1 MSGHSIAARM
11 RLAVAVVAAFGALAS
26 TAHAAGTLTV
36 NASIQGAGRIDY
48 QKFDG
53 TVATPLASCVS
64 PSGNVPNATVSPCGT
79 QTLTPGAG
87 QVWAMW
93 LDATPL
99 PGWQFSGWDAGCGIF
114 VQGARC
120 SMLANSDTN
129 FNRNPIA
136 IFVETVPVTF
146 DEKPAAFA
154 STTTFRF
161 SSPAATSFL
170 CKVDTS
176 AEQACTSPL
185 SPTLAEGQHTFTVT
199 GVHNGNRSVTPASV
213 TFVVDR
219 TAPLVALDPASGP
232 GQGALQAVN
241 TETFAFLSN
250 EVATF
255 QCRLDAA
262 AFSDCASPFTLTRL
276 SAGLHTFELK
286 GTDRAGNT
294 SSVASRSWTVAASDD
309 DNDGFNARVDCNDA
323 DPTVHPGATEIPDDG
338 IDQNCDGAD
347 AHTPPPVVAA
357 VPKPTSIPFTLSFFA
372 KASSKSTKFS
382 RLQVKGV
389 PAGASVKVTC
399 AGKGCPKGLT
409 GKGFS
414 AKPKAGATVSLASFI
429 KKAIPLTAKITV
441 TVSKTGSL
449 TTTKTITLRKA
460 KSPTIATKCPG
471 GAC

>member
-1 MSGHSIAARM
+1 M
-11 RLAVAVVAAFGALAS
+11 RLAVVAVAAFGALAS
-26 TAHAAGTLTV
+26 TAHATGTLTV
-36 NASIQGAGRIDY
+36 NASIQGAGRIDGE
-48 QKFDG
+48 KFDG
-53 TVATPLASCVS
+53 ASTTTPIAACVS
-64 PSGNVPNATVSPCGT
+64 PNANVPNAAVTACGT
-79 QTLTPGAG
+79 QTLTIPSGGSPGAIR
-87 QVWAMW
+87 
-93 LDATPL
+93 LDASPL
-99 PGWQFSGWDAGCGIF
+99 AGWQFAGWDAGCGIF
-114 VQGARC
+114 VQGTRC
-120 SMLANSDTN
+120 SMLANADTN

-146 DEKPAAFA
+146 DEKPTAFA
-154 STTTFRF
+154 STTTFAF

-176 AEQACTSPL
+176 AEQACASPL

-294 SSVASRSWTVAASDD
+294 STVASRSWTVAASDD

-323 DPTVHPGATEIPDDG
+323 DPTVHPGATEILDDG

-409 GKGFS
+409 GKG
-414 AKPKAGATVSLASFI
+414 GGTVSLASFI
-429 KKAIPLTAKITV
+429 KKAIPVTAKITV

-449 TTTKTITLRKA
+449 TTIKTITLRKS
-460 KSPTIATKCPG
+460 KSPTIATKCQG

>member
-1 MSGHSIAARM
+1 MPGHSIAARM
-11 RLAVAVVAAFGALAS
+11 RFGVAVVAAFGALAS

-36 NASIQGAGRIDY
+36 NANIQGAGRIDY

-53 TVATPLASCVS
+53 AVATPLASCVS
-64 PSGNVPNATVSPCGT
+64 PSGNVPNATISPCGA
-79 QTLTPGAG
+79 QMLTPGAG

-114 VQGARC
+114 VVGVRC

-129 FNRNPIA
+129 FNRNPTA

-146 DEKPAAFA
+146 DEKPAAFT
-154 STTTFRF
+154 SGTTFRF

-170 CKVDTS
+170 CTVDTS

-219 TAPLVALDPASGP
+219 TAPLVGLDPASGP

-255 QCRLDAA
+255 QCPLDSA
-262 AFSDCASPFTLTRL
+262 AFAPCTSPFTVTRL
-276 SAGLHTFELK
+276 SAGAHTFDLR

-294 SSVASRSWTVAASDD
+294 STVATRSWSVAASDD
-309 DNDGFNARVDCNDA
+309 DNDGFNARVDCNDSNPA
-323 DPTVHPGATEIPDDG
+323 IHPGATEVLDDG

-347 AHTPPPVVAA
+347 DHAPALPAA
-357 VPKPTSIPFTLSFFA
+357 KPTSIPFTLSFFA

-399 AGKGCPKGLT
+399 AGKGCPKGLK

-414 AKPKAGATVSLASFI
+414 AAPKAGGTVSLAAFI
-429 KKAIPLTAKITV
+429 RKAVPVTAKITV

-449 TTTKTITLRKA
+449 TTIKTITLRKA
-460 KSPTIATKCPG
+460 KSPTIATKCQ
-471 GAC
+471 GAAC